1 MIDYIDYEAYGWDAR
16 INESGHYAP
25 GGYVR
30 NNHGNFIEVYHGR
43 EDIPDEHRIFAYPK
57 LNIRE
62 QMAAYQGII
71 DKSALDTGKH
81 RIIPGHEER

>member
-1 MIDYIDYEAYGWDAR
+1 M
-16 INESGHYAP
+16 
-25 GGYVR
+25 R
-30 NNHGNFIEVYHGR
+30 NNYGNFIEVYHGR

-71 DKSALDTGKH
+71 DKSALDTEKH
-81 RIIPGHEER
+81 RSVRGARSVSTSRHFVPRLGGGIAG